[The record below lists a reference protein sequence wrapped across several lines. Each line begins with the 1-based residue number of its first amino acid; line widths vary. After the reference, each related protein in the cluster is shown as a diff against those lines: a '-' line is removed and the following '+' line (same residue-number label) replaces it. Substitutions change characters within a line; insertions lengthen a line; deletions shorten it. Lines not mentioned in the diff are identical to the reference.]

1 MNKPCYT
8 CGTDCSTVKRYQDP
22 AGRYFC
28 HPCYERLSTQPPPR
42 STKAVSQ
49 VAAAPAAHR
58 VATQAP
64 AARSA
69 RPALPAFEPERQRSS
84 GSLAERPWALAGA
97 VLAPFAAILLL
108 CRFAPALSLLYTAGM
123 FIFVIGLGIAVVV
136 SAFRTSLVQG
146 LLTFFVPFYALY
158 YVYGVSKNPAF
169 MALVPASVV
178 AWLGMFLMLALLP
191 Q

>member
-1 MNKPCYT
+1 
-8 CGTDCSTVKRYQDP
+8 
-22 AGRYFC
+22 
-28 HPCYERLSTQPPPR
+28 
-42 STKAVSQ
+42 
-49 VAAAPAAHR
+49 
-58 VATQAP
+58 
-64 AARSA
+64 
-69 RPALPAFEPERQRSS
+69 
-84 GSLAERPWALAGA
+84 
-97 VLAPFAAILLL
+97 
-108 CRFAPALSLLYTAGM
+108 M